1 MSGSTGTGSDI
12 KRFIGLILIVVGVL
26 WAAASGLCTAVM
38 FASLLVESD
47 EVYLREML
55 SITPVFL
62 LVGGFSAGMGFV
74 LYVVGR
80 ALRPKT

>member
-1 MSGSTGTGSDI
+1 MSESAGTGSEI
-12 KRFIGLILIVVGVL
+12 NRFIGLILIVVGVL
-26 WAAASGLCTAVM
+26 WAAASGLCSAWFFGWM
-38 FASLLVESD
+38 FFEGGD
-47 EVYLREML
+47 IREIL
-55 SITPVFL
+55 SIVPMVL

>member
-26 WAAASGLCTAVM
+26 WAAASGLCSAWFFGMM
-38 FASLLVESD
+38 FFEGGD
-47 EVYLREML
+47 IREML
-55 SITPVFL
+55 SIVPMLL

-74 LYVVGR
+74 IYVVGR
-80 ALRPKT
+80 ALRPKS

>member
-1 MSGSTGTGSDI
+1 MSESAGTGSNV
-12 KRFIGLILIVVGVL
+12 KRFIGLVLIVIGVL
-26 WAAASGLCTAVM
+26 WTAASGLCSVGFFGWM
-38 FASLLVESD
+38 FFEGGD
-47 EVYLREML
+47 TREIL
-55 SITPVFL
+55 SIVPMVL